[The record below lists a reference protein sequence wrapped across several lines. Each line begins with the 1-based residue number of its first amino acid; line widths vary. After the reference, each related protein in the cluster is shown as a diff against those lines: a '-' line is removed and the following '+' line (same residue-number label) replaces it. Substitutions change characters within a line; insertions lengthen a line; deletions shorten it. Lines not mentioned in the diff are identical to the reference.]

1 MNLLDEL
8 SIDYTMLKMQR
19 EELVKLIWQDKDTDL
34 WGLVDLLDAL
44 IEAQEL
50 VGSLIE
56 RYDSRIVRIDSNGN
70 KFLGDD

>member
-34 WGLVDLLDAL
+34 WGLVGLLDAL
-44 IEAQEL
+44 IEE
-50 VGSLIE
+50 GE
-56 RYDSRIVRIDSNGN
+56 
-70 KFLGDD
+70 K